1 MVKNTGGALM
11 QDPFLIS
18 QEALAYLGDSVI
30 ETMVRERLLLLGF
43 EKSNILNEE
52 SRKYVTAINQA
63 KAYELIKDSLTSDE
77 ASVFRRGKNSTHLN
91 VPKSASIMEY
101 KIATG
106 LEALFGFLYL
116 KGENERINQLFKLA
130 YPSLFE

>member
-1 MVKNTGGALM
+1 M

-63 KAYELIKDSLTSDE
+63 KAYLLIKDSLTSDE

-91 VPKSASIMEY
+91 VPKNASIMEY

>member
-1 MVKNTGGALM
+1 M

-63 KAYELIKDSLTSDE
+63 KAYLLIKDSLTSDE

>member
-1 MVKNTGGALM
+1 M